1 MAADNQSQL
10 EILIKTIADTTGFTL
25 TREQAAATQQALGK
39 YAESTADLGKKTE
52 AAGLIQEKSTAY
64 VRAQFVLFT
73 ELNKIVP
80 GLGMA
85 LHAAFAGP
93 LGPIIL
99 LAAGIAEVTS
109 LIKAQNAALDEQAK
123 AGANADFLDAIQS
136 RLAVFTNAA
145 ASAQQFADGLKN
157 IEDNSKSAKTEL
169 EGQIKTLQALERA
182 QAALTS
188 AQKELEIARIQQDE
202 ATGKITPEQAAE
214 RRAKT
219 EKDYLEKSQKDK
231 EAAQHKDLAT
241 RQAAADKARQSQTGF
256 DYAATGATARVTAE
270 EAHAAAV
277 KVDPKEQAEKEK
289 AAQAELDKANATVES
304 QKKWNMAERG
314 IGMTTPAMDAQQI
327 ANLQAVADK
336 AAAKL
341 SALREQDKEFAAT
354 QTPQAAAKLQHDK
367 KAAERAE
374 KRAEENAAFAAEQQR
389 QIDQEKATQSGT
401 RPIEEQTMQI
411 KEKTVE
417 SQETTRQTKQA
428 KADVG
433 AIESFERSANPSPEL
448 ISKAAQAIAEWQ
460 SVPAAIQELV
470 AALAGLDAKQL
481 KADMADAKRK
491 IAEIQS
497 QLSHHGP

>member
-10 EILIKTIADTTGFTL
+10 EILIKTIADTTGFQM
-25 TREQAAATQQALGK
+25 TREQAEATQQALGK

-52 AAGLIQEKSTAY
+52 ATGLIQEQSTAHA
-64 VRAQFVLFT
+64 RAQFILFS

-85 LHAAFAGP
+85 IHAAFAGP

-123 AGANADFLDAIQS
+123 AGATADFLDAIQS
-136 RLAVFTNAA
+136 RLDVFRNAA
-145 ASAQQFADGLKN
+145 AGAQQFADGLKN

-169 EGQIKTLQALERA
+169 EGQLKTLQALERA
-182 QAALTS
+182 QAALIS
-188 AQKELEIARIQQDE
+188 AQKELEIAKIQQDE
-202 ATGKITPEQAAE
+202 ATVKITPEQAAE
-214 RRAKT
+214 RRAAA
-219 EKDYLEKSQKDK
+219 EKKYLEQAQHDR
-231 EAAQHKDLAT
+231 EAAQDKDMAT
-241 RQAAADKARQSQTGF
+241 RQVAADKARQSQTGF
-256 DYAATGATARVTAE
+256 DYAATGLAAHVTAE

-289 AAQAELDKANATVES
+289 AAQAVLDKANATVES

-341 SALREQDKEFAAT
+341 SALQDQSKQFAAT
-354 QTPQAAAKLQHDK
+354 QTPQAATQLQADK
-367 KAAERAE
+367 DAAAEAR
-374 KRAEENAAFAAEQQR
+374 KRADENAAFAAEQQR
-389 QIDQEKATQSGT
+389 QIDQEKATRSQT
-401 RPIEEQTMQI
+401 RPIEEQTMQT

-428 KADVG
+428 QADVG

-448 ISKAAQAIAEWQ
+448 ISKAAQAIAEWR

-491 IAEIQS
+491 IEEIQS
-497 QLSHHGP
+497 QRSNSW